1 MRFSSR
7 LAGWNLAVGFCGRKI
22 CLTDIQGV
30 EPQGQGIAGEKG
42 RSMVLLEKERN
53 RDGKKRRRK

>member
-1 MRFSSR
+1 MEQELRKEIVKGEGRWRERGMEPAMRFSSR

-30 EPQGQGIAGEKG
+30 E
-42 RSMVLLEKERN
+42 S
-53 RDGKKRRRK
+53 